1 MKGRAVFDVSSF
13 MLFEATGDSETDL
26 DVAEAAVNMAED
38 DARSSSACINEFGDD
53 KVAPSNTSVVLP
65 EKLKK
70 LKYWDDDRQ
79 REEMEKDGSITG
91 VYSLSDQEWGG
102 DKVAPPNISTVS
114 TLVHQQG
121 KKLKIGYDDHSQAG
135 EEMEEDDSCS
145 TTGVVDQ
152 KCGGDEVALATTWA
166 GYAAAVPEKTK
177 KLKNC
182 EGPNIKL
189 MNQRERDRL
198 FWEACFAS

>member
-26 DVAEAAVNMAED
+26 DVAEAALNMDED

-53 KVAPSNTSVVLP
+53 KVAPSNTSMVLP
-65 EKLKK
+65 EELKK
-70 LKYWDDDRQ
+70 RKYWDDDRQ

-91 VYSLSDQEWGG
+91 VYSLFDQEWGG
-102 DKVAPPNISTVS
+102 DKVAPPNITTVFM
-114 TLVHQQG
+114 LVHQQG
-121 KKLKIGYDDHSQAG
+121 KKLKIGDDIDHSQG
-135 EEMEEDDSCS
+135 EKMEEDDSCS

-152 KCGGDEVALATTWA
+152 KCGGDEVALATTRTS
-166 GYAAAVPEKTK
+166 YAATVPEKSK

-189 MNQRERDRL
+189 MNQRERDKL
-198 FWEACFAS
+198 FWEACLAS